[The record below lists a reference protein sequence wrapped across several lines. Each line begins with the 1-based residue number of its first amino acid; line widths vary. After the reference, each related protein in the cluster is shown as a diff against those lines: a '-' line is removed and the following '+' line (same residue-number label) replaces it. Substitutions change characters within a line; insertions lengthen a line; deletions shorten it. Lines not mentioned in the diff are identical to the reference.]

1 MGRPV
6 ANRMPV
12 GNRMPGPLLPDPI
25 VMSRPPAVS
34 PDLAPNGRNIEYG
47 NHLPVDSM
55 SRPGRETVPLPP
67 DASNTLYVEG
77 LPPDS
82 SRREVA
88 RILFIGG
95 DATSKLILIF
105 FFTFQLFT
113 EKRQRKKKKTL
124 FLYSYICTHKTTFLH
139 SHVDIFRPFVG
150 YKELRLVSK
159 ESKHVIVHY

>member
-12 GNRMPGPLLPDPI
+12 GSRMPGPLLPDPI

-47 NHLPVDSM
+47 NHLPVDPM

-95 DATSKLILIF
+95 DGTSKIILTF
-105 FFTFQLFT
+105 FFSLFSIIYL
-113 EKRQRKKKKTL
+113 KNYIPL
-124 FLYSYICTHKTTFLH
+124 FI
-139 SHVDIFRPFVG
+139 
-150 YKELRLVSK
+150 
-159 ESKHVIVHY
+159 